1 MEESRLSIII
11 VNWNVRELLR
21 RCLESIAANAVEQV
35 PYATDNTQ
43 HAIRLEVIV
52 VDNASDDG
60 SAEMVRREFP
70 WVHLVVNPVN
80 LGFTG
85 GNNRGLAG
93 SRGRYLLLLNPDA
106 EIVGDALSQM
116 SAYMEAHPA
125 VGALGPKLL
134 YPDGRV
140 QPSRRRFPTLQTMFL
155 ESTILQ
161 QWRPGSETLRRYYML
176 DRPDDVTQEV
186 DWLVGACLLIRRR
199 SLEEVGPLDEGFF
212 MYFEELD
219 WCRRCRERG
228 WQVVYLPTAMVI
240 HHEGG
245 SSSQVVAARHLHF
258 QRSKLYYTR
267 KWMGG
272 RAAMALRFF
281 LLATYAW
288 QWLEEGGKWLIG
300 HKRPMRRQRMAAY
313 WQILRSGLR

>member
-1 MEESRLSIII
+1 VSPSVQQLPDLSIII
-11 VNWNVRELLR
+11 VNWNVRDLLR
-21 RCLESIAANAVEQV
+21 RCLESIAASGELWS
-35 PYATDNTQ
+35 
-43 HAIRLEVIV
+43 LEVIV
-52 VDNASDDG
+52 VDNASGDG
-60 SAEMVRREFP
+60 SVEMVRREFP
-70 WVHLVVNPVN
+70 WVHLIASSVN

-85 GNNRGLAG
+85 GNNLGLAD

-106 EIVGDALSQM
+106 ELVGDSLSQM
-116 SAYMEAHPA
+116 LAYMEAHPD

-140 QPSRRRFPTLQTMFL
+140 QSSRRRFPTLQTMFL

-161 QWRPGSETLRRYYML
+161 QWRPRNETLQRYYVL

-199 SLEEVGPLDEGFF
+199 ALEEVGPLDERFF

-219 WCRRCRERG
+219 WCRRCREHG
-228 WQVVYLPTAMVI
+228 WQVVYLPTAEVI

-245 SSSQVVAARHLHF
+245 SSGQVVAARHLHF
-258 QRSKLYYTR
+258 QSSKLYYTR
-267 KWMGG
+267 KWMG
-272 RAAMALRFF
+272 AWTAEALRLF

-288 QWLEEGGKWLIG
+288 QWLEEGGKWLVG
-300 HKRPMRRQRMAAY
+300 SKRPMRRQRMAVY
-313 WQILRSGLR
+313 WQLLRSRLK

>member
-1 MEESRLSIII
+1 VSFASAERPPDLSIIV

-21 RCLESIAANAVEQV
+21 RCLESIAAGGE
-35 PYATDNTQ
+35 
-43 HAIRLEVIV
+43 RWGLEVVV

-60 SAEMVRREFP
+60 SVEMVRREFP
-70 WVHLVVNPVN
+70 WVRLVASPVN

-85 GNNRGLAG
+85 GNNLGMAD
-93 SRGRYLLLLNPDA
+93 SRGRYLLLLNPDT
-106 EIVGDALSQM
+106 EIVGDSLSRM
-116 SAYMEAHPA
+116 LAYMEAHPE

-134 YPDGRV
+134 YPDGSV
-140 QPSRRRFPTLQTMFL
+140 QSSRRRFPTLKTMFL

-161 QWRPGSETLRRYYML
+161 QWWPENDTLQRYYIL

-186 DWLVGACLLIRRR
+186 DWLRGACLLIRRR
-199 SLEEVGPLDEGFF
+199 ALEEIGPLDERFF

-219 WCRRCRERG
+219 WCRRCRQSG
-228 WQVVYLPTAMVI
+228 WQVVYLPAAEVI

-245 SSSQVVAARHLHF
+245 SSSQVVAARHLYF

-272 RAAMALRFF
+272 QAAEVLRLF

-300 HKRPMRRQRMAAY
+300 HRRPMRRQRMAAY
-313 WQILRSGLR
+313 GQLLRSGLKD